1 MSKEITQKNKT
12 DGKTTTSQARHEPS
26 GDSAESSAESDVTL
40 VRQVRRMQLSGT
52 VASDKMKD
60 TIVVTVE
67 RYVKHPK
74 YHKFM
79 KKTLRL
85 KAHDAGNTKKI
96 GDKVTIESCRPM
108 SRDKA
113 FKVIS

>member
-1 MSKEITQKNKT
+1 MAKETVKKNTQI
-12 DGKTTTSQARHEPS
+12 E
-26 GDSAESSAESDVTL
+26 AEAKVASSHDVTP
-40 VRQVRRMQLSGT
+40 VRQVRRMQLSGV

-60 TIVVTVE
+60 TIVVTIE
-67 RYVKHPK
+67 RFVKHPK

-85 KAHDAGNTKKI
+85 QAHDAGNTKKI
-96 GDKVTIESCRPM
+96 GDKVTIESCRPI
-108 SRDKA
+108 SKNKA

>member
-1 MSKEITQKNKT
+1 MAKETVQKNTANKAQEANL
-12 DGKTTTSQARHEPS
+12 TTPQARH
-26 GDSAESSAESDVTL
+26 DSAESGVTL
-40 VRQVRRMQLSGT
+40 VRQVRRMQLSGV

-113 FKVIS
+113 FKVIA

>member
-1 MSKEITQKNKT
+1 MSKETAQKNT
-12 DGKTTTSQARHEPS
+12 KTTTTAQAVAP
-26 GDSAESSAESDVTL
+26 
-40 VRQVRRMQLSGT
+40 VRRMQLSGV

-60 TIVVTVE
+60 TIVVTIE

-79 KKTLRL
+79 KKTLRI

-96 GDKVTIESCRPM
+96 GDKVTIESCRPI
-108 SRDKA
+108 SKQKA
-113 FKVIS
+113 FKVIA